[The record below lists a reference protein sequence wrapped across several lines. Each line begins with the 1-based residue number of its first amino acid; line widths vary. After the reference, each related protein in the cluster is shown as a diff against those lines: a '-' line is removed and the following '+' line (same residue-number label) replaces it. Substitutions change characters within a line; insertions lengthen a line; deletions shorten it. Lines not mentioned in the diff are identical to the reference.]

1 MTGPF
6 CCRDLVGRLPVIF
19 RYGRSMVDTPEVA
32 TELTM
37 AMTRLRARL
46 RLESSAPVRNWTWSQ
61 LSTLRRIIEHG
72 PATAAA
78 LAQIEHVR
86 PQSIA
91 ETIAALKADDLV
103 TTGPDPADRRKSLI
117 SATARGHQ
125 VADSIIEQREH
136 WLTMA
141 LETVTNPAEQR
152 LLADATALLNRLAD
166 CRLPTETAN
175 PAETAGTAA
184 PVESALPGAIAEPA
198 PVESALPGAIAEPAG
213 TAEPAAPGVPALI
226 AKPGVI
232 AGPAGAAAL
241 AGNAES
247 GNAESGV
254 IADRDGTAGPPF
266 AAADR
271 IPR

>member
-1 MTGPF
+1 
-6 CCRDLVGRLPVIF
+6 
-19 RYGRSMVDTPEVA
+19 MVDTPEVA

-72 PATAAA
+72 PTTAAA

-103 TTGPDPADRRKSLI
+103 TTAPDPADRRKSLI

-125 VADSIIEQREH
+125 VSDSVIEQREH

-141 LETVTNPAEQR
+141 LEAVTDPAEQQ
-152 LLADATALLNRLAD
+152 LLADATVLLNRLAD
-166 CRLPTETAN
+166 CRLPIEATN
-175 PAETAGTAA
+175 PD
-184 PVESALPGAIAEPA
+184 P
-198 PVESALPGAIAEPAG
+198 
-213 TAEPAAPGVPALI
+213 TAEPAATTET
-226 AKPGVI
+226 
-232 AGPAGAAAL
+232 
-241 AGNAES
+241 AELPS
-247 GNAESGV
+247 L
-254 IADRDGTAGPPF
+254 R
-266 AAADR
+266 
-271 IPR
+271 